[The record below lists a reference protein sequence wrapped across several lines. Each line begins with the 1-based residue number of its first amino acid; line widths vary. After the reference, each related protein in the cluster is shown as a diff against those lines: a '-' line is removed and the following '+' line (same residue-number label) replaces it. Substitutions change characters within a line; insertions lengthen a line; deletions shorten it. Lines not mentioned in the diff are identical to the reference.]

1 VVIELIVLARMMV
14 GSGRTTTHT
23 MAGYTVAD
31 LLSFY
36 QVSPNLRVNLDVKN
50 LFNEDYEEGAFNLYA
65 YPGAP
70 RTVQTGFTY
79 TF

>member
-1 VVIELIVLARMMV
+1 MD
-14 GSGRTTTHT
+14 S
-23 MAGYTVAD
+23 YTVAD
-31 LLSFY
+31 LLTFY
-36 QVSPNLRVNLDVKN
+36 QVTQKLRVNLDVKN
-50 LFNEDYEEGAFNLYA
+50 LFNEDYEEYA